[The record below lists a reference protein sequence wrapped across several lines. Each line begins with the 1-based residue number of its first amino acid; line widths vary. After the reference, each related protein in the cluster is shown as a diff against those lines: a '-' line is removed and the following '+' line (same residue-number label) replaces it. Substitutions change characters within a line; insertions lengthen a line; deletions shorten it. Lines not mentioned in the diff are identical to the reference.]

1 MKERLKA
8 FRKSLDLSGLS
19 DLKRLLWVK
28 KGVGLMLLGKQLSR
42 GAGVPSFLHF
52 YSETVGL
59 EKEGRGMEKKI
70 PWVIFPLQN
79 LLIFLLLCEE
89 RIIEF

>member
-1 MKERLKA
+1 M
-8 FRKSLDLSGLS
+8 S

>member
-1 MKERLKA
+1 M
-8 FRKSLDLSGLS
+8 S

-89 RIIEF
+89 RILEF